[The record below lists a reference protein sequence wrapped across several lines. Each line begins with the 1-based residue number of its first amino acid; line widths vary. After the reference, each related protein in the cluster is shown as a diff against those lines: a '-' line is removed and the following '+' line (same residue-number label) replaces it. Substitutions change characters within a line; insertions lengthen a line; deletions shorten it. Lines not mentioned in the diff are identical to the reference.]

1 MKTAFVAL
9 TGLLASFSITA
20 GTINYEGSSTIGKFI
35 SDADKVYVGSSFKV
49 NDDSESLGGEQC
61 ATWDTCELGGVA
73 RMVDPSALDQGVHAV
88 MIGKDAIAAVVN
100 IRNPVT
106 RLSKTQLRDVF
117 SGKIKNWKALGGDDL
132 MIKPYIV
139 KPASATRHVFQ
150 EKVMG
155 GIEYSGSAVVSPDR
169 KIVARV
175 IHERGAI
182 GQISLAFL
190 KSIKRIALIS
200 VDGEKPA
207 LDNPNYPVTREL
219 NLVTHGEP
227 TGEIKKFIEW
237 TLSPE
242 GQSVVRQ
249 RFVGVK

>member
-1 MKTAFVAL
+1 
-9 TGLLASFSITA
+9 
-20 GTINYEGSSTIGKFI
+20 
-35 SDADKVYVGSSFKV
+35 
-49 NDDSESLGGEQC
+49 
-61 ATWDTCELGGVA
+61 
-73 RMVDPSALDQGVHAV
+73 
-88 MIGKDAIAAVVN
+88 
-100 IRNPVT
+100 
-106 RLSKTQLRDVF
+106 SKTQLRDVF
-117 SGKIKNWKALGGDDL
+117 SGKIKNWKELGGQDL

-150 EKVMG
+150 KKVMG
-155 GIEYSGSAVVSPDR
+155 GAEYSGTAVVTPDR

-227 TGEIKKFIEW
+227 AGEIRKFIEW

-242 GQSVVRQ
+242 GQGVVRQ